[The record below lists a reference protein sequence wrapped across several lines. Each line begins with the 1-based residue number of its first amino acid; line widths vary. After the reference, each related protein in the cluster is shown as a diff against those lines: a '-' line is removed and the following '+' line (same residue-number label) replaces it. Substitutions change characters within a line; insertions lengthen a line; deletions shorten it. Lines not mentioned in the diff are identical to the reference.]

1 MPGRRAFLA
10 LRDILEE
17 DVAVKLTIDAVSN
30 FLGEI
35 APRLAPPGFVYL
47 TGSGTSYHAS
57 IVGQYALSRL
67 SSTLSSS
74 IPASEFT
81 HWTSMKGAGTMVVA
95 VSRSGETL
103 DTLNAAKYAK
113 SRGATV
119 LALTNNGESSLA
131 RLSHFFILT
140 RAGDEKS
147 GVATKSYV
155 SQLAA
160 LYLLAA
166 FLGEVKGCKEA
177 AAFKPLLYDLPESV
191 RKTVALSQEQ
201 AKSVAE
207 ECREAEL
214 FLILGS
220 GANYATAL
228 EAALKL
234 EEVANLPAEGLSA
247 SAFLHEPVQPVD
259 EKTAVVMLLPPR
271 KQAEVYIEAA
281 SRFEKLGS
289 KVIVVAD
296 WESGFDNQ
304 LLVPANDPLLSPV
317 LFIIPLQFF
326 SCYISKLKKADL
338 GG

>member
-1 MPGRRAFLA
+1 MPSRRALLV
-10 LRDILEE
+10 LREILEE
-17 DVAVKLTIDAVSN
+17 DAAVKSTIDAASDH
-30 FLGEI
+30 LGSI
-35 APRLAPPGFVYL
+35 APRLASPGFAYL

-57 IVGQYALSRL
+57 IVGQYVLSRL

-95 VSRSGETL
+95 VSRSGETP
-103 DTLNAAKYAK
+103 DTLSAARYAK

-140 RAGDEKS
+140 RAGEEKS
-147 GVATKSYV
+147 GVATKTYV

-166 FLGEVKGCKEA
+166 SLGEVKGCGEA
-177 AAFKPLLYDLPESV
+177 AALKPLLYDLPESV
-191 RKTVALSQEQ
+191 RKTIALSKEQ
-201 AKSVAE
+201 ARRVAE

-214 FLILGS
+214 FLVLGS

-234 EEVANLPAEGLSA
+234 KEVANLPAEGLSA
-247 SAFLHEPVQPVD
+247 SAFLHEPVQLVD
-259 EKTAVVMLLPPR
+259 EKTVVVMLLPPE
-271 KQAEVYIEAA
+271 KQAEAYVEAA
-281 SRFEKLGS
+281 SRLEKLGS
-289 KVIVVAD
+289 KVVVVAD

-326 SCYISKLKKADL
+326 SCYVSKSEDDL